1 MALLPSWAPNLHPLV
16 VHFPIAVLTAAV
28 VADLIDIFMPCPTK
42 TGTISTWLYTIGAS
56 LAVLAYFS
64 GDAAARSVSISL
76 DTIPVLQAHSDWAF
90 RATWSFVFFSSIR
103 LAMSYIHRPTDA
115 QRLGTL
121 FIAMVSLG
129 ALSFT
134 VLYGSRLVFEHGVG
148 LPGPNW
154 EEKEILDEID
164 DR

>member
-1 MALLPSWAPNLHPLV
+1 MALLPTWTPNLHPLV
-16 VHFPIAVLTAAV
+16 VHFPIALLTAAV
-28 VADLIDIFMPCPTK
+28 VADLIDIFIPRPTK
-42 TGTISTWLYTIGAS
+42 AGTISTWFYTIGAS

-64 GDAAARSVSISL
+64 GDAAARSVSFSL
-76 DTIPVLQAHSDWAF
+76 DAIPVLQAHSDWAF

-103 LAMSYIHRPTDA
+103 LAMSYIHRPTNA

-148 LPGPNW
+148 LPGPKW
-154 EEKEILDEID
+154 EEKGILDEID